1 MAEYC
6 DFDWTGYRVPIS
18 PSSAPYTPTKEVP
31 LGKEEALKVLKSKVD
46 SNKELPEMTDMFLL
60 RFLHARKMKVEES
73 YHLLCRYHQY
83 RKENPALFANMN
95 LNDTLIQQALYDGFP
110 GVLANRDRRGRCVLV
125 FFCNHWDH
133 SNYSLEVIYR
143 SLLLT
148 LDRLLEQE
156 ENQINGFVFIVDWTD
171 FSLRQSTNISPRVLK
186 SMVEGLQ
193 DCFPARFK
201 GVHFVNQPWYIEA
214 ALMVVKPFL
223 KEKTKEKIWMY
234 GNNLSALHEA
244 VNADLLPAELGGEL
258 PTHKPASWADYML
271 TSDASSRWKEKD
283 IGKVYPDE
291 N

>member
-6 DFDWTGYRVPIS
+6 DFEWTGYRVPHS
-18 PSSAPYTPTKEVP
+18 PSSAPYTPTKELP
-31 LGKEEALKVLKSKVD
+31 LEKEEALKVLRNKVSQHKD
-46 SNKELPEMTDMFLL
+46 LPEMNESFLL

-73 YHLLCRYHQY
+73 FKLLCNYHEY
-83 RKENPALFANMN
+83 RNQHPALFENMT

-148 LDRLLEQE
+148 LDHLLEHE
-156 ENQINGFVFIVDWTD
+156 ENQMNGFVFVVDWTD
-171 FSLRQSTNISPRVLK
+171 FSLRQSTNISPRVMK
-186 SMVEGLQ
+186 AMVEGLQ

-201 GVHFVNQPWYIEA
+201 GVHFVNQPWYVEA

-223 KEKTKEKIWMY
+223 KEKTKEKIFLY
-234 GNNLSALHEA
+234 GNNLSALHE
-244 VNADLLPAELGGEL
+244 VLSADILPAELGGEL
-258 PTHKPASWADYML
+258 STYKPTLWADQMIHPDTAPKL
-271 TSDASSRWKEKD
+271 ADKD
-283 IGKVYPDE
+283 YGKIYPDG